1 MYDAG
6 EAEAGIHAGMDV
18 IAGDEMENLMMR
30 FEQSAAK
37 IANAF
42 RLIAAV

>member
-6 EAEAGIHAGMDV
+6 EAEAGIHEGRDV

-30 FEQSAAK
+30 FEQSAIK
-37 IANAF
+37 ISNAF
-42 RLIAAV
+42 SLIAAT